1 MTTAITDPSVF
12 SSIGVRTSS
21 DPVQQE
27 SKSQQADFL
36 LLMTEQIKHQNP
48 LNPMEGADFLAQLA
62 QFSTVE
68 QLAKLNDSFDQ
79 LAGSLVSDQSL
90 QAASLIGKEAL
101 VVANDGYL
109 GVDTPL
115 EGRLNLPLPASEL
128 QVNFYDEVGQ
138 LVRQL
143 DMGARP
149 SGDVGFSWDG
159 TTDTGD
165 WAGQGS
171 YRIEALA
178 NMGSGTEALNSLI
191 SAPVESVSL
200 GDGGNLV
207 LNLAGVG
214 SVPYSAVQ
222 AIR

>member
-1 MTTAITDPSVF
+1 MTASITDPSVY
-12 SSIGVRTSS
+12 SSIGLRTSA

-68 QLAKLNDSFDQ
+68 QLAQLNKKFDQ
-79 LAGSLVSDQSL
+79 LAGSMVSDQSL
-90 QAASLIGKEAL
+90 QAASLIGKNA
-101 VVANDGYL
+101 VVTTDSGYL
-109 GVDTPL
+109 GLDQPL
-115 EGRLNLPLPASEL
+115 QGLLNLPLPAGDL
-128 QVNFYDEVGQ
+128 QVNFYDQVGQ
-138 LVRQL
+138 LVHQL
-143 DMGARP
+143 DLGARNA
-149 SGDVGFSWDG
+149 GDVAFSWDG
-159 TTDTGD
+159 TMNNGE
-165 WAGQGS
+165 WAGQGN

-178 NMGSGTEALNSLI
+178 NMGSGVEALNPLV
-191 SAPVESVSL
+191 SARVDSVSL

-214 SVPYSAVQ
+214 SVPYGAVQ